1 MKTRYCL
8 KIIFSC
14 IALFVF
20 SACNQDEINRLQ
32 KENEALKSKNR
43 ELEAQVA
50 ELSETEQNKFG
61 KAADLL
67 SNAKSAADYRKAEEA
82 FASFAAKYPISSYLE
97 QAQKK
102 QDDAKTKAE
111 QLEWIDDQRKSIK
124 TAMENK
130 DWNAASKTVWLI
142 RKVISKEEYDG
153 YVKKIYEEKNKPIK
167 VKNIN
172 ELIAYSDRYY
182 GERIEVYGCLTLPM
196 FLDLQ
201 EKILR
206 LSNTCGTHGISDTIE
221 IDYSRTNKI
230 AYFIEYK
237 NKGLQ
242 NNYFKVV
249 GFFSQGLIS
258 GGAIAADTIEMVK

>member
-153 YVKKIYEEKNKPIK
+153 YVKKIDEEKNKPIK
-167 VKNIN
+167 TTISRLAKAAQDDVYKLIGKRVELVGKNGLLSDTSKNILGLHDGN
-172 ELIAYSDRYY
+172 KEIQIYY
-182 GERIEVYGCLTLPM
+182 GKDMEDYFLDNRFSPMSAQFKVIGRVSNQLDLFDIPMIIAEKIERI
-196 FLDLQ
+196 
-201 EKILR
+201 K
-206 LSNTCGTHGISDTIE
+206 
-221 IDYSRTNKI
+221 
-230 AYFIEYK
+230 
-237 NKGLQ
+237 
-242 NNYFKVV
+242 
-249 GFFSQGLIS
+249 
-258 GGAIAADTIEMVK
+258 

>member
-1 MKTRYCL
+1 MKTKYCL

-14 IALFVF
+14 IALFMF

-50 ELSETEQNKFG
+50 ELNETEQNMFG

-153 YVKKIYEEKNKPIK
+153 YVKKIYEEKNKPIQTTISSLLRKGLSMYLKRVEIVGEYGGIDASIDLLLLRDKGSTICIQYGNADNVNDIINGENLWATFRVIGK
-167 VKNIN
+167 V
-172 ELIAYSDRYY
+172 
-182 GERIEVYGCLTLPM
+182 GVYTNTGDI
-196 FLDLQ
+196 FVQ
-201 EKILR
+201 AEKIER
-206 LSNTCGTHGISDTIE
+206 
-221 IDYSRTNKI
+221 
-230 AYFIEYK
+230 
-237 NKGLQ
+237 
-242 NNYFKVV
+242 
-249 GFFSQGLIS
+249 
-258 GGAIAADTIEMVK
+258 VK